1 MKRQFFT
8 LTAVAMFFVG
18 IASCPALAGQI
29 VETAGVISQVTVYRG
44 QAQVT
49 RTIETDLPA
58 ETSQIIAGSLPEK
71 IVPESLYA
79 QGAAGVEV
87 LSVSYR
93 ERPIEKEASEE
104 VKKLD
109 DQIAEVQRQLK
120 HTDRDRQHGGN
131 LWGFYLPFW
140 NLTKDTTNKDFDR
153 GLLQAEPMI
162 NMTGYLEEKFN
173 KLHQNALELE
183 DQIDDLKKNLDQLQ
197 RQRND
202 LTAGQPTTLREALI
216 YVRPTGG
223 QKAAIQLSYLVN
235 EASWQPQYNLRAHPD
250 KASVTVEYSALV
262 RQLTGEDWNDAA
274 VSLSTAQ
281 PATVAA
287 PPVLEPMQIRVAPG
301 PSVISKMEQQ
311 PLPPGAAVSQQQ
323 AVQQGPMN
331 VAQKLSSLES
341 SRREISGKGKAGT
354 IALNR
359 LAYTGQMLELQA
371 DKEAVQMIQKRAK
384 EIARTEG
391 ISVTYNLP
399 GKLSLPSRSDKQLV
413 AIDSFS
419 GKGDFYLLATPL
431 LTDYVYLQADIAN
444 TGKTILLAGPA
455 NMYRGDEFAGQ
466 GEVPLVTIGQTFTAG
481 FGVDS
486 QIQVAREFKEKKAET
501 LWGNRVEDYQY
512 RIAISNYR
520 SSPAKL
526 RLLDRLPYTEDAR
539 LDISDFKTDTP
550 LSKDAEY
557 LRTLRDK
564 GILRWDLD
572 LAPATFKQKATVVN
586 YSFTIKYDKDMHIQ
600 NNY

>member
-1 MKRQFFT
+1 
-8 LTAVAMFFVG
+8 
-18 IASCPALAGQI
+18 
-29 VETAGVISQVTVYRG
+29 
-44 QAQVT
+44 
-49 RTIETDLPA
+49 
-58 ETSQIIAGSLPEK
+58 
-71 IVPESLYA
+71 
-79 QGAAGVEV
+79 
-87 LSVSYR
+87 
-93 ERPIEKEASEE
+93 
-104 VKKLD
+104 
-109 DQIAEVQRQLK
+109 
-120 HTDRDRQHGGN
+120 
-131 LWGFYLPFW
+131 
-140 NLTKDTTNKDFDR
+140 LTKDSANKDFDR

-173 KLHQNALELE
+173 KLHKNALELE
-183 DQIDDLKKNLDQLQ
+183 DQIDDLKKDLDQLQ
-197 RQRND
+197 KQRRE

-223 QKAAIQLSYLVN
+223 QKATIQLSYLVN
-235 EASWQPQYNLRAHPD
+235 EASWQPQYNLRAYPD
-250 KASVTVEYSALV
+250 QASVKIEYNALV

-274 VSLSTAQ
+274 ISLSTAQ

-287 PPVLEPMQIRVAPG
+287 PPVLEPMPIRVTPG
-301 PSVISKMEQQ
+301 PVLFGGMEGKT
-311 PLPPGAAVSQQQ
+311 LPPGAAVSQQQ

-341 SRREISGKGKAGT
+341 SRREISGKGKAET
-354 IALNR
+354 STLNR
-359 LAYTGQMLELQA
+359 LAYAGQMLELQA
-371 DKEAVQMIQKRAK
+371 DKEAVQLIQKRAK
-384 EIARTEG
+384 ELARTEG

-413 AIDSFS
+413 AIDSFA
-419 GKGDFYLLATPL
+419 GKGDFYLLAAPL

-444 TGKTILLAGPA
+444 SGKTILLAGPA

-486 QIQVAREFKEKKAET
+486 QIQVAREFKEKKADT

-512 RIAISNYR
+512 RIALSNYH

-526 RLLDRLPYTEDAR
+526 RLLDRLPYTEDTR
-539 LDISDFKTDTP
+539 LDISNFQTDTP

-557 LRTLRDK
+557 LRTLREK
-564 GILRWDLD
+564 GILRWEVV
-572 LAPATFKQKATVVN
+572 LAPATFEQKATVVN